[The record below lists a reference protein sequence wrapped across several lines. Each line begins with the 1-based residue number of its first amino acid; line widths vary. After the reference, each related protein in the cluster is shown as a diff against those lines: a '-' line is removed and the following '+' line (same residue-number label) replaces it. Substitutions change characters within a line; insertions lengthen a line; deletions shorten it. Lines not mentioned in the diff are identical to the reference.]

1 MFEKLQKLLSLP
13 VLASEH
19 GRDVDVF
26 IIYIHA
32 LMVALFVI
40 WMTYFVYVLWRF
52 RARRNP
58 KANYKGVQTHAST
71 YLEVGVAVVETVL
84 LLGFA
89 VPLWAK
95 MVDQPPDEA
104 DANVVRVMAQ
114 QFQWNFMYP
123 GPDKRFGRQNIELVS
138 PDNLFG
144 RDLNDPAGKDDF
156 ETVNDLRVP
165 LGEPTIFQVSS
176 LDVVHS
182 FKIIALRVCQD
193 AIPGISVP
201 TWCVPLEEGR
211 YQINCAQ
218 LCGAGHSV
226 MTQGFLTVQSPE
238 DFRVWIAE
246 QSAKKTQSSVPSPP
260 SDE

>member
-1 MFEKLQKLLSLP
+1 MFEKLQELLSLP

-19 GRDVDVF
+19 GRNVDLF

-40 WMTYFVYVLWRF
+40 WMIYFVYVLWRF
-52 RARRNP
+52 RERRNP
-58 KANYKGVQTHAST
+58 KADYKGAKTHAST
-71 YLEVGVAVVETVL
+71 YLEAGVAVVETVL
-84 LLGFA
+84 LLFFA

-104 DANVVRVMAQ
+104 NANVVRVMAQ
-114 QFQWNFMYP
+114 QFHWNFMYP
-123 GPDKRFGRQNIELVS
+123 GPDKRFGRQHIDLVS
-138 PDNLFG
+138 PDNPFG

-201 TWCVPLEEGR
+201 TWCVPLKEGR

-218 LCGAGHSV
+218 LCGDGHSD
-226 MTQGFLTVQSPE
+226 MTQGFLTVQSRE
-238 DFRVWIAE
+238 DFQNWIAE
-246 QSAKKTQSSVPSPP
+246 KSAKKTESSDPSSP